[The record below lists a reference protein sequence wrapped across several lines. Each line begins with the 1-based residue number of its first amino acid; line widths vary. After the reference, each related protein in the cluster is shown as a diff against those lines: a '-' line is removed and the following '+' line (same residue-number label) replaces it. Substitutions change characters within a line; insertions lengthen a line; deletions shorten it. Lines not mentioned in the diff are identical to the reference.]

1 MMPAETRNAA
11 QDLATKAEVEK
22 LRREA
27 AAKIEK
33 LGLQTTVDIAK
44 AKTDL
49 IEWFA
54 GSISFT
60 LALLYIV
67 FIVLVVFIIAGVA

>member
-11 QDLATKAEVEK
+11 QDLATKAE
-22 LRREA
+22 
-27 AAKIEK
+27 AKIEK